1 MTHLTTNSAIG
12 SISFWYNDFFI
23 IDVQFFEPMKSNKNA
38 PVARRTRKSSSEST
52 SSTSQPL
59 RRSRR
64 ISTDSD
70 TKLAT
75 KTKSSRRSLFDDLTI
90 EPKSKPPTKMA
101 PRSKLAKQK
110 SADIDETPTKP
121 LARLLDSNLTIQTP
135 KSKST
140 RRKTTALTSISET
153 PKTPKKKPKPDTEMT
168 PATKLAG
175 ALENLAVRRST
186 RRSAVQAT
194 ANIIEQ
200 QYKPPSSSESE
211 SDGSSGEQTSES
223 DDDRDAE
230 IMKTPKKRARPWRGA
245 KTPSKKVPKTP
256 K

>member
-1 MTHLTTNSAIG
+1 
-12 SISFWYNDFFI
+12 
-23 IDVQFFEPMKSNKNA
+23 
-38 PVARRTRKSSSEST
+38 
-52 SSTSQPL
+52 
-59 RRSRR
+59 
-64 ISTDSD
+64 
-70 TKLAT
+70 
-75 KTKSSRRSLFDDLTI
+75 
-90 EPKSKPPTKMA
+90 
-101 PRSKLAKQK
+101 
-110 SADIDETPTKP
+110 
-121 LARLLDSNLTIQTP
+121 
-135 KSKST
+135 
-140 RRKTTALTSISET
+140 
-153 PKTPKKKPKPDTEMT
+153 MT

-245 KTPSKKVPKTP
+245 KTPSKKAPKTP